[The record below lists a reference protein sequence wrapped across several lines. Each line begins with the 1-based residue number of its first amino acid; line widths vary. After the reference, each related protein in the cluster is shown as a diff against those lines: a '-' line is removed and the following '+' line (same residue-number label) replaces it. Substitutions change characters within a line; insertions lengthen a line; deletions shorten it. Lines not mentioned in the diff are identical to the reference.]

1 MSLFMDDRKARQAI
15 EILTELYGEP
25 QWISSPKE
33 GQNMTEIIRKWN
45 AELSGYDEEEIKQA
59 CYRLFRFRAAKSFPS
74 LSQLMA
80 ELSASPKTVTDKK
93 SEAERCYT
101 YILQNGQN
109 VSTLAA
115 QRAIWRIY
123 QVACGGY
130 RPEEGGC

>member
-1 MSLFMDDRKARQAI
+1 MFLDDRKAKLAI
-15 EILTELYGEP
+15 EVLTELYGEP
-25 QWISSPKE
+25 QWMTAPKE

-45 AELSGYDEEEIKQA
+45 VELNGYDEEEIKQA

-80 ELSASPKTVTDKK
+80 ELSAVPKTTADKK
-93 SEAERCYT
+93 SEAERCYA

-130 RPEEGGC
+130 RPEEGHAL